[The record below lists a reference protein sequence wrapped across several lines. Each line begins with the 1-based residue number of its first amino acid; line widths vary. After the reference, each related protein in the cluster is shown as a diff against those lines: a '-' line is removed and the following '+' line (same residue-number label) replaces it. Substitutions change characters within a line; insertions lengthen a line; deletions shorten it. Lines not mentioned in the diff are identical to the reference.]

1 MYFCNNN
8 ALCIPVRGAGGINY
22 NADMEFTAQQ
32 IAAFLGGCVEGDVN
46 ASVSTFSNIDAAKKG
61 ALTFFYAKEYEDF
74 VYETDA
80 SIVLVPEDFKPARE
94 VRATLVKVK
103 DPREAVARLLN
114 LYEQSKPKRKGVS
127 ERAFVSGTAKLGK
140 DVYVGPLAYVGDGVV
155 VGDGTQIYPNATIEE
170 RTVIGGN
177 CLIYPNVSVYH
188 DCKIGSNVI
197 LHSGCVIGADG
208 FGFAPTPGGYE
219 KIPQIGNVEIG
230 DNVEIGANT
239 CVDRSMMG
247 TTKVGDGVKLDNLV
261 QIAHNDEI
269 GANTVMSAQVGVA
282 GSTKIGEWC
291 MFGGQ
296 VGITGH
302 AKIAARTHS
311 GAQAGIAGPILKEGQ
326 TVLGSPAIDARRF
339 AKAAAVF
346 RNLPE
351 MYRQVNEMKRE
362 MDRQKEKNIEK

>member
-1 MYFCNNN
+1 MCR
-8 ALCIPVRGAGGINY
+8 VR
-22 NADMEFTAQQ
+22 ADKLKTEMEFTAGQ
-32 IAAFLGGCVEGDVN
+32 IAAFLGGSIVGNEN
-46 ASVSTFSNIDAAKKG
+46 ASVNTFSNIDSAKNG
-61 ALTFFYAKEYEDF
+61 ALTFFYAKEYENY

-80 SIVLVPEDFKPARE
+80 SIVLVPEDFEPARE
-94 VRATLVKVK
+94 VKATLIKVK
-103 DPREAVARLLN
+103 DPRESVARLLN

-127 ERAFVSGTAKLGK
+127 ERAYVSETAKLGK

-170 RTVIGGN
+170 HSVIGSN
-177 CLIYPNVSVYH
+177 CIIYPNVSVYH
-188 DCKIGSNVI
+188 HCKIGSGVI

-208 FGFAPTPGGYE
+208 FGFAPTPDGYE

-247 TTKVGDGVKLDNLV
+247 TTKIGNGVKLDNLV

-302 AKIAARTHS
+302 AKIASRTHS

-351 MYRQVNEMKRE
+351 MFRQVNEMKRE
-362 MDRQKEKNIEK
+362 MDKQKNEHKEK

>member
-1 MYFCNNN
+1 
-8 ALCIPVRGAGGINY
+8 
-22 NADMEFTAQQ
+22 MEFTAQQ
-32 IAAFLGGCVEGDVN
+32 IAAFLGGSVEGDVN
-46 ASVSTFSNIDAAKKG
+46 ASVSTFSNIDSAKKG

-74 VYETDA
+74 VYKTDA
-80 SIVLVPEDFKPARE
+80 SIVLVPEDFKPAQK
-94 VRATLVKVK
+94 VKAALVKVK

-114 LYEQSKPKRKGVS
+114 LYEQSKPRRKGVS
-127 ERAFVSGTAKLGK
+127 ERAFVSETAKLGK

-155 VGDGTQIYPNATIEE
+155 VGDGTRIYPNATIEE
-170 RTVIGGN
+170 RTVIGDN

-208 FGFAPTPGGYE
+208 FGFAPTPDGYE

-247 TTKVGDGVKLDNLV
+247 TTRVGDGVKLDNLV
-261 QIAHNDEI
+261 QIAHNDVI

-362 MDRQKEKNIEK
+362 LDRQKEKNIEK

>member
-1 MYFCNNN
+1 M
-8 ALCIPVRGAGGINY
+8 GKSY
-22 NADMEFTAQQ
+22 NRMEFTAQQ
-32 IAAFLGGCVEGDVN
+32 IAAYLGGKVEGNDN
-46 ASVSTFSNIDAAKKG
+46 AAVSTFSNIETAQSG
-61 ALTFFYAKEYEDF
+61 ALTFFYAKEFEKF

-80 SIVLVPEDFKPARE
+80 SIVLVPEDFKPAQTPK
-94 VRATLVKVK
+94 ATLVRVK

-127 ERAFVSGTAKLGK
+127 DRAYVSETAKIGK
-140 DVYVGPLAYVGDGVV
+140 DVYIAPLAYIGEGVT
-155 VGDGTQIYPNATIEE
+155 VGDGTQIYANVTVEE
-170 RTVIGGN
+170 GSAIGEG
-177 CLIYPNVSVYH
+177 CIIYPNVSIYH
-188 DCKIGSNVI
+188 GCKIGANVI

-208 FGFAPTPGGYE
+208 FGFAPTPEGYE

-247 TTKVGDGVKLDNLV
+247 TTRIGKGVKLDNLV

-302 AKIAARTHS
+302 AKIASHTHS
-311 GAQAGIAGPILKEGQ
+311 GAQAGIAGTILKEGQ

-351 MYRQVNEMKRE
+351 MYKQVNALQKQ
-362 MDRQKEKNIEK
+362 MDNLNNDNKEK